1 MSEAVSKKVVW
12 TAGLLGSLGL
22 LAASA
27 CSAAP
32 EPVAAPPATQTPP
45 PAASAPVPAPTAEP
59 VAAAAPTASAEP
71 TPAPSVAP
79 PAPPPS
85 RCPAGMIEIA
95 GGEFAAG
102 QAKRKTTVATFC
114 IDANETTS
122 DEYAACVKGGG
133 CDANRLTVCDGSTYG
148 KPELGKNPMVC
159 IDFPQAEAYC
169 KAQKKR
175 LPTSD
180 EWEWTARAGAEARVF
195 PWGNDEPN
203 DQACWGGKDGKR
215 AGSCPIGSF
224 LKGSSPQG
232 VHDLGGNVYEWT
244 TSPSDKTSTGRYGHG
259 GSWRDSARDLFR
271 NDRAFVFKTTYR
283 CGFLG
288 IRCATEPG

>member
-1 MSEAVSKKVVW
+1 VSEAVSKKVVW

-159 IDFPQAEAYC
+159 IDFPPGRGLLQGSEEAPADERRMGVDGPRRRRSAGVSLGQRRAERSGVLGR
-169 KAQKKR
+169 QR
-175 LPTSD
+175 RQTRGQLPD
-180 EWEWTARAGAEARVF
+180 WQLPERVQS
-195 PWGNDEPN
+195 PG
-203 DQACWGGKDGKR
+203 
-215 AGSCPIGSF
+215 CPRS
-224 LKGSSPQG
+224 
-232 VHDLGGNVYEWT
+232 
-244 TSPSDKTSTGRYGHG
+244 R
-259 GSWRDSARDLFR
+259 R
-271 NDRAFVFKTTYR
+271 
-283 CGFLG
+283 
-288 IRCATEPG
+288 